1 MNKGSPDAAAQSIP
15 PGKSVQPPADAETIP
30 VLSPSPLAPDELAR
44 EQALAQTLVEEKDS
58 ESRTR
63 MFSGP
68 WANIVSAL
76 ALAFSLFQLAAST
89 FWTLDAITLRAVH
102 ILFLLTLSFLLYPA
116 LRREQRQRRAPT
128 LYDALCICAG
138 LFSFGYLVLN
148 YTNIT
153 LRGGWFEPADYAV
166 ASVGL
171 IVCFEMAR
179 RVVGNLAALALV
191 FLAYNFFG
199 YLIPGAFGHPGYSW
213 NRVVEHMFWGSQGL
227 LGVGVG
233 VSATYIFL
241 FVLFGAFLKYSGF
254 SDFIN
259 DLALTLVGRT
269 AGGPA
274 KVSVI
279 ASALMGMINGSALA
293 NVATTGAITIPLM
306 KKTGYRA
313 EFAGAVE
320 AVASTG
326 GQFAPPIMGAV
337 GFIMA
342 EFLGVPYT
350 TVMLAAAIPAFLYY
364 FTLLMAVHFE
374 ARKLGLRGLSREHI
388 PNAANVL
395 KERGHL
401 LLPLITL
408 MALLFMGYTPLFA
421 AAISIAVTVAASWLS
436 PRTRMG
442 LSSILMAMEEGAR
455 GAVGV
460 GAACVIIG
468 VIIGTVSLTG
478 LGLTFGYEIL
488 KFVGKDQMYLGGLF
502 VMIMSTILGMG
513 VPGVAAYVIVAAVA
527 VPVLTGVGVQ
537 PLAAHMFCLFYAC
550 LSNITPPVAMSSYVA
565 AGIARSNETKTSLIA
580 MRLGLTGFILPF
592 FFLNNPLLLYSP
604 GHSGLATLWAFIT
617 AALGVSALAAGL
629 EGWLFTRCNP
639 AMRAMLLA
647 AAFLAI
653 DPGLITDA
661 VGLGLICTVCVWNW
675 YVSRAQTSSG
685 E

>member
-401 LLPLITL
+401 LLPLIAL

-675 YVSRAQTSSG
+675 YISRAQTSSG

>member
-401 LLPLITL
+401 LLPLIAL

>member
-374 ARKLGLRGLSREHI
+374 ARKLGLKGLSREHI

-401 LLPLITL
+401 LLPLIAL

>member
-1 MNKGSPDAAAQSIP
+1 MNKGSPDDAAQSIP

-401 LLPLITL
+401 LLPLIAL

>member
-1 MNKGSPDAAAQSIP
+1 M
-15 PGKSVQPPADAETIP
+15 
-30 VLSPSPLAPDELAR
+30 
-44 EQALAQTLVEEKDS
+44 
-58 ESRTR
+58 
-63 MFSGP
+63 
-68 WANIVSAL
+68 
-76 ALAFSLFQLAAST
+76 
-89 FWTLDAITLRAVH
+89 H

-401 LLPLITL
+401 LLPLIAL

-604 GHSGLATLWAFIT
+604 GHSGLATLWAFVT